1 MDINEYFKTE
11 SGKKVQNF
19 INKTTQDAVVRFI
32 KEGDGRKIVTCYS
45 PVWKTLDIDITYNS
59 SLYVRRGDIISVY
72 RLRDDNTNNFNY
84 FVRENKTEQEIVD
97 RGIQKILKGFNPE
110 ERTAVMTISEYQRK
124 IQR

>member
-1 MDINEYFKTE
+1 M
-11 SGKKVQNF
+11 
-19 INKTTQDAVVRFI
+19 
-32 KEGDGRKIVTCYS
+32 TCYS

-72 RLRDDNTNNFNY
+72 RVRDDNTNNFNY